1 MKDRILLP
9 ASPEGKDADGGAA
22 AVEQLR
28 TAQRGNPANR
38 KARVK
43 VSRMAT
49 PKAFHKVR
57 ASTGV
62 DAALER
68 NGPADT
74 NPAAIRENANQ

>member
-22 AVEQLR
+22 AVDQLR
-28 TAQRGNPANR
+28 TAQHRNPANR
-38 KARVK
+38 KAK
-43 VSRMAT
+43 VTRMAT
-49 PKAFHKVR
+49 LRAFRKVR
-57 ASTGV
+57 ASMGV

-74 NPAAIRENANQ
+74 NLAAIRGNANH